1 MDRNKNLR
9 IALPSSGNLYEP
21 ALKFLKASGLNVS
34 RINSRRYTA
43 TIPSMENL
51 EVIFQR
57 VSDITR
63 TIEDGRADI
72 GIVGKDMFSEY
83 RLDATRCEILIDG
96 LGFAHSQMV
105 LGVPDSWIDVV
116 SITDL
121 ADVASE
127 FRNEGQELRVAT
139 KYPRLTERFLLRK
152 GVNYFSLVFSRGSLE
167 VAPAMGS
174 ADVIAD
180 ITETGVTMRENRIK
194 TISGGT
200 IISSQAI
207 LICNRDVLNSG
218 DEKQHLTE
226 SITELMESYLKSK
239 GSYSVTAN
247 IKGKNADEVAQ
258 RVLSDVKISGL
269 RGPTISRVFS
279 NTNDDWFAV
288 TVVVDQSE
296 LLKVVASFR
305 ALDGE
310 SVTVSQPDY
319 VFTSQNDSPDS

>member
-9 IALPSSGNLYEP
+9 LALPSSGNLYEP
-21 ALKFLKASGLNVS
+21 SLNFLKASGLNVS

-43 TIPSMENL
+43 TIPSMKNV

-63 TIEDGRADI
+63 TIEDGRADL
-72 GIVGKDMFSEY
+72 GIVGKDMFYEY
-83 RLDATRCEILIDG
+83 RLDATNCEVQIEG
-96 LGFAHSQMV
+96 LGYAHSNMV

-121 ADVASE
+121 SDVASE

-139 KYPRLTERFLLRK
+139 KYPRLTERFLLK
-152 GVNYFSLVFSRGSLE
+152 NGVNYFSLVFSRGSLE

-194 TISGGT
+194 TITGGT

-207 LICNRDVLNSG
+207 LICNRGVLNPG
-218 DEKQHLTE
+218 DEKQALTK

-239 GSYSVTAN
+239 GSYAVTAN
-247 IKGKNADEVAQ
+247 IKGKSADEVAQ
-258 RVLSDVKISGL
+258 RVLSNVTISGL
-269 RGPTISRVFS
+269 RGPTISKVFS
-279 NTNDDWFAV
+279 KSKDDWFAV
-288 TVVVDQSE
+288 TVVVDQNE

-305 ALDGE
+305 ALDGD

-319 VFTSQNDSPDS
+319 VFTSQTDIPN